1 MKQDKT
7 HIKAVDRGVVE
18 VKIPMFGLHRIIPS
32 LVTLMALGAGLL
44 SILLVIRPENINS
57 ALVWEKAV
65 ILILVAAVLDMLDG
79 AIARLLKAT
88 SEIGAQLDSF
98 SDFLAFGVAPSV
110 VLYMWALD
118 EAGKFGLMA
127 VMVYVMATALRL
139 ARFNVTSSQAKT
151 KPEWAR
157 KYFEG
162 VPSPIGAFLSLLP
175 MAIWFQA
182 PETFSE
188 LNFAVPLVAL
198 WIIGVAALMVSRLP
212 TFSSKQVRFHSKMAF
227 PVLAVSCVLIAALF
241 SAPWITFTVL
251 SFLYLVSIPI
261 SFMRFKKLKDLHAP
275 EEDMT
280 DLALGAIDVGVRSED
295 DADDV

>member
-1 MKQDKT
+1 MRQEKSQ
-7 HIKAVDRGVVE
+7 IKAVERTAD
-18 VKIPMFGLHRIIPS
+18 VKIPVFGVHRIIPS
-32 LVTLMALGAGLL
+32 LVTLMALGSGLL
-44 SILLVIRPENINS
+44 SILLVIKPENINS
-57 ALVWEKAV
+57 AMIWEKAV

-79 AIARLLKAT
+79 AVARLLKAT

-110 VLYMWALD
+110 VLYMWALN

-139 ARFNVTSSQAKT
+139 ARFNVTTSHADS

-175 MAIWFQA
+175 MAIWFQS
-182 PETFSE
+182 PDTFSD
-188 LNFAVPLVAL
+188 LSFAVPLVAL

-212 TFSSKQVRFHSKMAF
+212 TFSSKQMRFHSKMAF
-227 PVLAVSCVLIAALF
+227 PILAVSGFLIAALL
-241 SAPWITFTVL
+241 SAPWITFTAL
-251 SFLYLVSIPI
+251 SFLYLVSIPV
-261 SFMRFKKLKDLHAP
+261 SFMRFKKLRDLHASG
-275 EEDMT
+275 EDMT
-280 DLALGAIDVGVRSED
+280 DLALGAIDLGVRSDNDSEEF
-295 DADDV
+295 